1 MTINTENRSIEIDL
15 LLEALW
21 RKYGYDFRDY
31 SRASIERRV
40 LNRLGLSEYSNILEL
55 THHLLEERSAFEMFL
70 EDLSINVTEMFRDPY
85 FYRTFRK
92 KLVPYLKT
100 HPFLRIWVPGCA
112 TGEEVYSIAIIL
124 KEEGVYD
131 RSQIYA
137 TDFNETA
144 LQKAREGIYS
154 LDLVKKYTSNYQ
166 EAGGVTSFSTYY
178 TAGYNSVIFDSSLKS
193 NVVFA
198 AHNLAADKVFNE
210 MQLISCRNVLI
221 YFNEN
226 LKNRV
231 HKLFYDSL
239 CHSGILCL
247 GTKESLRFSG
257 HKDGYEEF
265 AKHEKMYRKK

>member
-1 MTINTENRSIEIDL
+1 MAINTENRTIEIDL

-40 LNRLGLSEYSNILEL
+40 MHRLSLSEYGNILEL
-55 THHLLEERSAFEMFL
+55 THNLIEDRSAFETFL
-70 EDLSINVTEMFRDPY
+70 EDLSINVTEMFRDPF
-85 FYRTFRK
+85 FYRTFRQ
-92 KLVPYLKT
+92 KLIPYLKT

-124 KEEGVYD
+124 KEEGLYD

-137 TDFNETA
+137 TDFNEA
-144 LQKAREGIYS
+144 VLQKAKEGIYS
-154 LDLVKKYTSNYQ
+154 LDHIKKYTSNYQ
-166 EAGGVTSFSTYY
+166 EAGGVTSFSDYY
-178 TAGYNSVIFDSSLKS
+178 TARYNSVIFNSSLKS
-193 NVVFA
+193 NIVFA

-221 YFNEN
+221 YFNKD

-231 HKLFYDSL
+231 FELFYDSL

-257 HKDGYEEF
+257 HEDRYEEF
-265 AKHEKMYRKK
+265 AKDEKMYRKK